1 MKTKGLWYNNTINK
15 NNKLKRVENFENVK
29 KSLPL

>member
-1 MKTKGLWYNNTINK
+1 MKIKGLWYNNAINK

>member
-1 MKTKGLWYNNTINK
+1 MKIKGLWYNNTINK